1 LAPAI
6 NRKKLADSVIEEIR
20 TRLNA
25 GELKVGDKLPNQHDF
40 AAQLGVSRTVLR
52 EALHTL
58 ALLGVIEQRPKLG
71 TIIRDRVPVFYA
83 DQLTWPVMSDAG
95 NTIKL
100 IEARRLIEVG
110 AVELAA
116 RNAAE
121 EQIAEMGALVEDM
134 TRLARNGDIEAYTE
148 RNVAFH
154 FLMAQ
159 ASQNHYL
166 VHFLTTLQG
175 VMKEWMRESVS
186 VLPGLLESSAR
197 SHRLIFEAVRDR
209 DRRRAAAGM
218 RKHILDLQK
227 SIEQYHKLAV
237 ESGQTS
243 EGGPAPD
250 NRLSR

>member
-20 TRLNA
+20 SRINA
-25 GELKVGDKLPNQHDF
+25 GVLKVGDKLPNQHEF

-71 TIIRDRVPVFYA
+71 TIILDRTPVFFA
-83 DQLTWPVMSDAG
+83 DQLALPVMAGTG

-116 RNAAE
+116 RNAAG
-121 EQIAEMGALVEDM
+121 EQIAAMGSLVEDM
-134 TRLARNGDIEAYTE
+134 TGLARNGDIEAYTE
-148 RNVAFH
+148 RNVTFH
-154 FLMAQ
+154 FLVAQ
-159 ASQNHYL
+159 ASQNQYL
-166 VHFLTTLQG
+166 VHFLATLWG
-175 VMKEWMRESVS
+175 VMEEWLRESVS
-186 VLPGLLESSAR
+186 VLPGLIESSTR

-209 DRRRAAAGM
+209 DRRRAVAAM

-227 SIEQYHKLAV
+227 SVEKRHKRAN
-237 ESGQTS
+237 ESGRGS
-243 EGGPAPD
+243 D
-250 NRLSR
+250 